1 MATISVIINGK
12 ESKLNVKNSWTPFS
26 KAVTI
31 TDYNFD
37 ITFKSDT
44 DNSCLISDL
53 ILISGAKKQYWSQ
66 NANETNTDTVKIGE
80 GIQVESTAKNN
91 YTRIDADGNRTFNKT
106 TGVRTAELTDWGIY
120 ANELEVNGQAKLN
133 ILLIQEIDNQAC
145 LTGIGG

>member
-1 MATISVIINGK
+1 MATISVIINGE
-12 ESKLNVKNSWTPFS
+12 ESKLDIKNSWTAFE

-53 ILISGAKKQYWSQ
+53 ILISGSKKQYWSQ

-80 GIQVESTAKNN
+80 GIQVESTAKNT
-91 YTRIDADGNRTFNKT
+91 YTRIDADGNRTFNNSTNERVAEMTDK
-106 TGVRTAELTDWGIY
+106 GVY